1 MTDYVLRILRILV
14 DIYILVTF
22 AVLSLD
28 FLKIKLSTLDNKL
41 TRFNYFIIF
50 WVFFL
55 TFLNFLSS
63 LVYLFKNIYL
73 RFQTSMG

>member
-1 MTDYVLRILRILV
+1 MTDYVLRILRILM
-14 DIYILVTF
+14 DIYMCVTF
-22 AVLSLD
+22 TDLSLD

-41 TRFNYFIIF
+41 TKFNYFMIF

-63 LVYLFKNIYL
+63 LVYLFKNDYL
-73 RFQTSMG
+73 RYQTSMG